1 MRRGG
6 HRGSS
11 LLVWMSLAFA
21 VGILTAVFLPDI
33 LIIVLLTILL
43 VFLSFMLLK

>member
-1 MRRGG
+1 MRKNF

-11 LLVWMSLAFA
+11 TLLIAGVSFA

-33 LIIVLLTILL
+33 IIIVLLTLL
-43 VFLSFMLLK
+43 LLLLCFMMLR